1 MQQKSR
7 CETSALYWICLS
19 PKGPIPSY
27 HIHLL
32 TEQLILESGIAYTFL
47 RNALYI
53 DFVGVLGL
61 KEAMESG
68 ELPTYPGNW
77 QFNSVTRED
86 LALATAKV
94 LTTSGHENQVHE
106 LAAPNVWD
114 FNDLVDVLSEL
125 SGKRITY
132 RQDSSIQ
139 HWIYSFLAK
148 TDTASTSKDLER
160 LMERKVTTLRES
172 IKLFV

>member
-1 MQQKSR
+1 
-7 CETSALYWICLS
+7 
-19 PKGPIPSY
+19 
-27 HIHLL
+27 
-32 TEQLILESGIAYTFL
+32 
-47 RNALYI
+47 
-53 DFVGVLGL
+53 
-61 KEAMESG
+61 MESG

-94 LTTSGHENQVHE
+94 LTTSGHENQVYE